1 MPYVR
6 GYTRRAPR
14 SGWFRE
20 RRPVRVR
27 GYHRS
32 RPHSMLVAI
41 ILGAALLL
49 LLLCYVTG
57 VL

>member
-6 GYTRRAPR
+6 GYTRRGPR
-14 SGWFRE
+14 SGWFGE
-20 RRPVRVR
+20 RRLVRVH

-49 LLLCYVTG
+49 LLLFYLTG